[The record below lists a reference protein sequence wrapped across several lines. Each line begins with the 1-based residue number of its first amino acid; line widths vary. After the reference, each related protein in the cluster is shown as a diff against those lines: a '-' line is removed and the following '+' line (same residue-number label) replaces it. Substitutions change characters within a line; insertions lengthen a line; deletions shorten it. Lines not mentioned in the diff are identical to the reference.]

1 LLVYWV
7 HIEFVY
13 GRFSI
18 LPKRVVDIRTASL
31 GLLTI
36 FLSMLLL
43 SLLRTNL
50 KGRGERVWRWF
61 REPLRAN

>member
-1 LLVYWV
+1 V

-18 LPKRVVDIRTASL
+18 LPKRSVSLRTASL

-36 FLSMLLL
+36 FLAMLLL
-43 SLLRTNL
+43 AFLRTRL
-50 KGRGERVWRWF
+50 KGHGAEMLTWVRR
-61 REPLRAN
+61 PASAH